1 MQQDLII
8 KYKNI
13 KKRLNQGYTLPEVLV
28 YIVLFVIM
36 STLVVSMLL
45 TMSKS
50 FSEIRANRDLSRSGT
65 SVMERIEREIQ
76 NAESIDSANSTLGSS
91 PGVLTLNGHDSSGVA
106 RTVKFDVTSNK
117 LHVYEN
123 GADQGVLS
131 SDPTTVSSLIFQ
143 SITTTKGSGVKV
155 SLTLTDVRGSQTRS
169 ESFYT
174 TVTLRGSY

>member
-76 NAESIDSANSTLGSS
+76 NAESIDTGNSTLGTS
-91 PGVLTLNGHDSSGVA
+91 PGVLMLNGHDSGGVA
-106 RTVKFDVTSNK
+106 RTVRFVIASGA
-117 LHVYEN
+117 LRVYEN
-123 GADQGVLS
+123 DVDQGVIS
-131 SDPTTVSSLIFQ
+131 ADPTTVTSLIFQ
-143 SITTTKGSGVKV
+143 SITTAKGTGVKV
-155 SLTLTDVRGSQTRS
+155 SLTLSDARGTQTRS

-174 TVTLRGSY
+174 TAALRGSY